1 MAARRRTLSD
11 REIALVKAML
21 RRGFKND
28 AIHFHFNLP
37 GRLISSGRIT
47 QIKQKKYGANVEE
60 ASQEELDQFLQ
71 TWKRSQSGSEYGAT
85 PPLDRSRL
93 MRMFRETTAG
103 WILITG
109 ETDFTECKR
118 SFRVSPETRFAD
130 VIRSV
135 AGLANNQGGY
145 LFFGITDK
153 TLVVEGLP
161 DDTFAKTDPAEINRS
176 LAGSLDPVPRTATAT
191 LLLSGKTLGI
201 MHVEKHD
208 GAPVIA
214 LKNIGTEVREGTVY
228 YRYAG
233 ETRAIKPG
241 ELRKIIA
248 DREQRAVA
256 AFSHQMAR
264 VATGADATL
273 NLDTGEVSGKSGNFV
288 IDKSLLSNIQFIR
301 EGDFSEVK
309 GAPAL
314 RVIGD
319 VEPLDATERKRA
331 NVIRDNVTA
340 DAVIRNFLRNEKVSD
355 PTQYV
360 HFQAHSQRKWLPAWY
375 YVKQTK
381 QPVNAIIDD
390 LRKQVAT
397 YPANRDALVQR
408 LLRKSTAHKEPVGK
422 PARILSGLLAGNL
435 RAPTDNE
442 SDVFFASALQGL
454 PAGYTRVHD
463 LKPLLLA
470 SLDRAQGSDNRSSNR
485 RSLIYRAAC
494 RLDEVENANI

>member
-1 MAARRRTLSD
+1 MSD
-11 REIALVKAML
+11 REIALAKAML
-21 RRGFKND
+21 LRGFKND
-28 AIHFHFNLP
+28 AIHFYFNLP
-37 GRLISSGRIT
+37 NRLISPGRIT

-60 ASQEELDQFLQ
+60 APQEELDQFLQ
-71 TWKRSQSGSEYGAT
+71 TWNSSRSGSGHALT
-85 PPLDRSRL
+85 SPLDRSRL
-93 MRMFRETTAG
+93 MRMFHETSAG
-103 WILITG
+103 WALVPG

-130 VIRSV
+130 VIRSI

-145 LFFGITDK
+145 LFFGVTDK
-153 TLVVEGLP
+153 TLLVEGLP

-176 LAGSLDPVPRTATAT
+176 LAGSLDPVPRTTTAT
-191 LLLSGKTLGI
+191 LLLSGKTIGI
-201 MHVEKHD
+201 MHVERHD

-228 YRYAG
+228 YRYVG

-241 ELRKIIA
+241 ELRKIIS

-264 VATGADATL
+264 IAAGTDATL
-273 NLDTGEVSGKSGNFV
+273 NLDTGEVSGKSGNLV

-301 EGDFSEVK
+301 EGEFSELK

-314 RVIGD
+314 RLIGD

-331 NVIRDNVTA
+331 NIIRDNVTA
-340 DAVIRNFLRNEKVSD
+340 DAVIRNFLRDEKVSD

-381 QPVNAIIDD
+381 QPVGEIIDD

-408 LLRKSTAHKEPVGK
+408 LLRKSTAHKEPTGK
-422 PARILSGLLAGNL
+422 PARILSGLLSGNV
-435 RAPTDNE
+435 RAPTDIE
-442 SDVFFASALQGL
+442 SDALFATALQGL
-454 PAGYTRVHD
+454 PTGYRRARD

-470 SLDRAQGSDNRSSNR
+470 SLDRAQGPDNRSSNR

-494 RLDEVENANI
+494 RLDELGNA

>member
-1 MAARRRTLSD
+1 MAARPRTLSD
-11 REIALVKAML
+11 HEIALVKAML

-28 AIHFHFNLP
+28 AIHFFFNLP
-37 GRLISSGRIT
+37 DRLISPGRIT

-60 ASQEELDQFLQ
+60 APQDELDQFIQ
-71 TWKRSQSGSEYGAT
+71 AWKSSRSGSDHAAT
-85 PPLDRSRL
+85 LPLDGSHL
-93 MRMFRETTAG
+93 MRMFRETAAG
-103 WILITG
+103 WALIPG

-130 VIRSV
+130 VIRSI
-135 AGLANNQGGY
+135 AGLANNRGGY

-153 TLVVEGLP
+153 TLLVEGLP
-161 DDTFAKTDPAEINRS
+161 DNTFTKTDPAEINRS
-176 LAGSLDPVPRTATAT
+176 LAGSLDPVPRTTTTT
-191 LLLSGKTLGI
+191 LLLAGKSIGI

-228 YRYAG
+228 FRYVG

-248 DREQRAVA
+248 DREQKAVA

-264 VATGADATL
+264 IATGADAAL
-273 NLDTGEVSGKSGNFV
+273 NLDTGEVSGKSGTFV
-288 IDKSLLSNIQFIR
+288 IDQSLLSNIQFIR
-301 EGDFSEVK
+301 EGDFSEIK

-340 DAVIRNFLRNEKVSD
+340 DAVIRNFLRDEKVSD
-355 PTQYV
+355 PTQYI
-360 HFQAHSQRKWLPAWY
+360 HFQAHSQRKWLPAWH

-390 LRKQVAT
+390 LRRQVAT

-408 LLRKSTAHKEPVGK
+408 LLRKSTAYKEPVGK
-422 PARILSGLLAGNL
+422 PARILSGLLAGNI
-435 RAPTDNE
+435 RPPIDNE
-442 SDVFFASALQGL
+442 GDTLFASALQGL
-454 PAGYTRVHD
+454 PAGYRPVQD

-470 SLDRAQGSDNRSSNR
+470 SLDRAQNSDNRSSNR
-485 RSLIYRAAC
+485 RSIIYRAAC
-494 RLDEVENANI
+494 RLDELENA